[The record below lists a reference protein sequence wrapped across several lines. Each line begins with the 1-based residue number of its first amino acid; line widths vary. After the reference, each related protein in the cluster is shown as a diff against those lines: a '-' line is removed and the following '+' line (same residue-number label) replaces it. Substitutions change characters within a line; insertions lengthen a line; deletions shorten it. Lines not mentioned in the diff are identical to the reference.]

1 MRENENTFRD
11 KNIKKV
17 SIIEICANVFLL
29 VIKGIIGFISNS
41 HAMIADSLNSAG
53 DIFASIMSFI
63 GAKLSSKPKDEDH
76 PYGHGKIELL
86 TASVEG
92 ILIAVA
98 GVLIVIE
105 AINRLN
111 HPPIIQDIGLGIII
125 LMSTGLINYILGMF
139 SIKKGKNYGSISLI
153 SEGKHLQSDAYS
165 TFALIGGLLLY
176 MATGHQWMDS
186 LLAIS
191 FGLFILYTGYQVL
204 KDTVTGLMDEAD
216 PIALNRIVNVIKLH
230 KRSAWVNIHK
240 LTLLRFGQVYH
251 IDMHLTLPYH
261 YTVEQAHQETTFLK
275 SIIRKEFE
283 EEELDIS
290 IQSEPCRKENCQKCK
305 DLCILNNPAYDE
317 EKVWSIEQITGKNNL
332 II

>member
-1 MRENENTFRD
+1 MENQFILN
-11 KNIKKV
+11 KGKKKTKFQWLILGASILVFLAKMLAFYFTNSV
-17 SIIEICANVFLL
+17 SILSDALESIVNITT
-29 VIKGIIGFISNS
+29 
-41 HAMIADSLNSAG
+41 
-53 DIFASIMSFI
+53 SIMTLQ
-63 GAKLSSKPKDEDH
+63 ALKYALKPRDEDH

-125 LMSTGLINYILGMF
+125 LMSTSLINYILGMF

-216 PIALNRIVNVIKLH
+216 PIALNRIVNVIKLN
-230 KRSAWVNIHK
+230 KRPTWVNIHK

-290 IQSEPCRKENCQKCK
+290 IQSEPCRKENCPKCK